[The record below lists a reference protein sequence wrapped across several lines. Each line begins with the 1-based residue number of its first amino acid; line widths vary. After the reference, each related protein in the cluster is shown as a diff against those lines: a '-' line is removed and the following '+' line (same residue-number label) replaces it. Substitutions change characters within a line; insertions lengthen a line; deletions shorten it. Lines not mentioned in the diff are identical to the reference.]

1 MADTNIE
8 QRQDFLNVSP
18 DEEIF
23 NEISELLEGQDI
35 PGLDEF
41 AVLLALPDEQFE
53 VLSELV
59 LIELEKALM
68 NPQDRLL
75 LQNAMRKDGKTGLD
89 FINVQ
94 QSLIEEIENK
104 IKDKVSPIK
113 LDFLKRTMT
122 MITNVFSQI
131 DGMAGEIV
139 SIPIEL
145 SEGATAPTYANEGDG
160 AMDIYAL
167 EDYTINPGETKLIKT
182 GIKVAIPR
190 GYALLIQPRSG
201 QSLKTKLR
209 VANSPGLIDSLY
221 RGEVGVIMENIESP
235 ITDIEYKFDENGKI
249 IINSILHGKPY
260 VVEKG
265 QRIAQMRLVH
275 VPVVNW
281 TPVNNILEIEGN
293 RGGGFGS
300 SGK

>member
-1 MADTNIE
+1 MAETNIE
-8 QRQDFLNVSP
+8 QIQDFLNVTP
-18 DEEIF
+18 NEEIF
-23 NEISELLEGQDI
+23 NGITELLEGQDV
-35 PGLDEF
+35 PGFDEF
-41 AVLLALPDEQFE
+41 AVLLSLPDEQFE
-53 VLSELV
+53 VLSELMLV
-59 LIELEKALM
+59 EFEKALM

-75 LQNAMRKDGKTGLD
+75 LQEAMRKDGKTGMD
-89 FINVQ
+89 FINMQ
-94 QSLIEEIENK
+94 QSLMEEIENK
-104 IKDKVSPIK
+104 VGDKISPLK
-113 LDFLKRTMT
+113 LNFLKRMMT

-145 SEGATAPTYANEGDG
+145 SEHAVAPTYANEGDG

-209 VANSPGLIDSLY
+209 VANTPGLIDSGY
-221 RGEVGVIMENIESP
+221 RNEIGIILENIESP
-235 ITDIEYKFDENGKI
+235 IADIEYNFDENGKI
-249 IINSILHGKPY
+249 IIDSILHGKPY
-260 VVEKG
+260 TIEKG
-265 QRIAQMRLVH
+265 QRVAQMRLVH
-275 VPVVNW
+275 IPTVNW
-281 TPVNNILEIEGN
+281 TPVNNILEIEGD